1 MLLKKTVLNVDSF
14 KANIKKKKKKTPKIA
29 YIFSEWVE
37 KKMKT
42 SFSTQTSKREQ
53 VTSWEIANFPF

>member
-1 MLLKKTVLNVDSF
+1 MKKTVLNVDSF

-42 SFSTQTSKREQ
+42 SISKQKRKREQ

>member
-1 MLLKKTVLNVDSF
+1 MWIVSRPIL
-14 KANIKKKKKKTPKIA
+14 KKKKKTPKIA

-42 SFSTQTSKREQ
+42 SISKQKRKREQ